1 MYASRNRQ
9 PYQQKAVVKI
19 ATSQDSNSFFN
30 LLTAPELLDTIEALL
45 PLHRERQFPPTE
57 TLAMFLAQAMN
68 PDRSCQ
74 RAVNDA
80 ATSRVFAGIKPCSTF
95 TGAYCKARQRLPLD
109 MVSTL
114 VTQTGKLIDQ
124 QIPEAWRWRGRPVR
138 IIDGTTVTLPD
149 TQENQ
154 ALYPQQKGQK
164 PGLGFPVCRIVGIT
178 CLSSGAV
185 LNAAMGPFKGK
196 GGSEHTLL
204 RSLLDTFVPGDI
216 LLGDALYGSYFLLA
230 ECQARHLD
238 VVFEQNG
245 ARRRTTDFRT
255 GKKLGCKDHIVR
267 LTKPK
272 KCPDWMSEEHYQ
284 AVPDE
289 ILLREIG
296 TGKKILITTLMDPL
310 ETPVRAL
317 KALYISRWHVE
328 LDIRNIKT
336 TLGMETLS
344 CKTPEMAEKEMWV
357 HLLAYNLIR
366 LIMAQSASM
375 ASVLPR
381 TLSFKHTL
389 QLWLAWSRQPFPTY
403 TADQLDNLFRLVAEK
418 RVGNRPGRIEPREVK
433 RRPKPMRL
441 MLVPRHE
448 AQAQVR
454 KHGHPPIKR
463 KWNKNSDKD
472 VQIQNVR
479 A

>member
-9 PYQQKAVVKI
+9 PHQQKAVVKI
-19 ATSQDSNSFFN
+19 ATNQDSTSFFN

-80 ATSRVFAGIKPCSTF
+80 ATSRVFAGLRPCSTF
-95 TGAYCKARQRLPLD
+95 TGAYCKARQRLPVD
-109 MVSTL
+109 MVSAL
-114 VTQTGKLIDQ
+114 VTQTGRLIDQ
-124 QIPEAWRWRGRPVR
+124 QVPEAWRWRGRPVR

-204 RSLLDTFVPGDI
+204 RGLLDTFVAGDI

-245 ARRRTTDFRT
+245 GRKRTTDFRT

-296 TGKKILITTLMDPL
+296 TGKKVLITTLMDPL

-317 KALYISRWHVE
+317 KALYSSRWHVE

-357 HLLAYNLIR
+357 YLLAYNLIR

-448 AQAQVR
+448 AQAHVR
-454 KHGHPPIKR
+454 KHGHPPRKR
-463 KWNKNSDKD
+463 KWAKNSDKD
-472 VQIQNVR
+472 VRIQSTG

>member
-9 PYQQKAVVKI
+9 PYQQKAVAKKL
-19 ATSQDSNSFFN
+19 TNQDSTSFFN
-30 LLTAPELLDTIEALL
+30 LLTAPELLDTIESLL
-45 PLHRERQFPPTE
+45 PRHRERQFPPTE
-57 TLAMFLAQAMN
+57 TLAMFLAQALN

-74 RAVNDA
+74 RVVNDA
-80 ATSRVFAGIKPCSTF
+80 AISRVISGLKPCSTF
-95 TGAYCKARQRLPLD
+95 TGAYCKARQRLPLE
-109 MVSTL
+109 MVSSL
-114 VTQTGKLIDQ
+114 VTRTGELIDR
-124 QIPEAWRWRGRPVR
+124 QIPDAWRWRGRPVR

-149 TQENQ
+149 TPQNQ
-154 ALYPQQKGQK
+154 ATYPQQKGQK
-164 PGLGFPVCRIVGIT
+164 PGLGFPICRIVGIT

-204 RSLLDTFVPGDI
+204 RSLLDTFTAGDI

-245 ARRRTTDFRT
+245 ARKRTTDFRT
-255 GKKLGCKDHIVR
+255 GKKIGSKDHIVR
-267 LTKPK
+267 LTKPRQR
-272 KCPDWMSEEHYQ
+272 PDWMGEEQYQ

-289 ILLREIG
+289 MMIREIG
-296 TGKKILITTLMDPL
+296 MGKKVLITTLLDPL
-310 ETPVRAL
+310 ETPARAL
-317 KALYISRWHVE
+317 KTLYSSRWHVE

-336 TLGMETLS
+336 TLGMDTLS

-357 HLLAYNLIR
+357 YLLAYNLIR
-366 LIMAQSASM
+366 LIMAQSALM
-375 ASVLPR
+375 ANVLPR

-389 QLWLAWSRQPFPTY
+389 QLWLAWGRQPFPTY
-403 TADQLDNLFRLVAEK
+403 TPDQLDNLFRLVAEK

-433 RRPKPMRL
+433 RRPKPLRL

-448 AQAQVR
+448 AQARV
-454 KHGHPPIKR
+454 KKNGHPPKQR
-463 KWNKNSDKD
+463 KWNKSSDKD
-472 VQIQNVR
+472 VQVLN
-479 A
+479 AGA

>member
-1 MYASRNRQ
+1 MYASRNR
-9 PYQQKAVVKI
+9 PSYQQKTVANQV
-19 ATSQDSNSFFN
+19 ANQDSTSFFN
-30 LLTAPELLDTIEALL
+30 LLTAPELLATIEGLL

-74 RAVNDA
+74 RVVNDA
-80 ATSRVFAGIKPCSTF
+80 ATSRIVAGLKPCSTF
-95 TGAYCKARQRLPLD
+95 TGAYCKARQRLPVE
-109 MVSTL
+109 MVSEL
-114 VTQTGKLIDQ
+114 VKQTGKLIDRQ
-124 QIPEAWRWRGRPVR
+124 VPEAWRWRGRSVR

-149 TQENQ
+149 TGENQ
-154 ALYPQQKGQK
+154 AVYPQQKSQK
-164 PGLGFPVCRIVGIT
+164 PGLGFPICRIVGIT

-196 GGSEHTLL
+196 GGSEHALL
-204 RSLLDTFVPGDI
+204 RSLLDTFVAGDV

-245 ARRRTTDFRT
+245 ARKRSTDFRT
-255 GKKLGCKDHIVR
+255 GKKIGRKDHIVT

-272 KCPDWMSEEHYQ
+272 QRPDWMSEEQYE
-284 AVPDE
+284 AMPGE
-289 ILLREIG
+289 IQLREIG
-296 TGKKILITTLMDPL
+296 AGKKVLITTLKDPL
-310 ETPVRAL
+310 ESPARAL
-317 KALYISRWHVE
+317 KSLYKSRWHVE

-336 TLGMETLS
+336 TLGMNTLS

-357 HLLAYNLIR
+357 YLLAYNLIR

-381 TLSFKHTL
+381 ALSFKHTL
-389 QLWLAWSRQPFPTY
+389 QLWLAWGRQPLPTY
-403 TADQLDNLFRLVAEK
+403 TPDQIDNLLRLVAEK

-433 RRPKPMRL
+433 RRPKPLRL

-448 AQAQVR
+448 AQARVR
-454 KHGHPPIKR
+454 KHGHPPRQR
-463 KWNKNSDKD
+463 KWNKGSGKD
-472 VQIQNVR
+472 VKIQSAV